1 MGITICRYGCRL
13 YEPESV
19 PINEIPS
26 IERIIFI
33 YHLLFLERWQ
43 YIVTVD
49 CQLHSL
55 YNIEGYKSGVEGIN
69 DQDISE
75 TTSLV

>member
-1 MGITICRYGCRL
+1 
-13 YEPESV
+13 
-19 PINEIPS
+19 
-26 IERIIFI
+26 
-33 YHLLFLERWQ
+33 LERWQ
-43 YIVTVD
+43 YVVTVD